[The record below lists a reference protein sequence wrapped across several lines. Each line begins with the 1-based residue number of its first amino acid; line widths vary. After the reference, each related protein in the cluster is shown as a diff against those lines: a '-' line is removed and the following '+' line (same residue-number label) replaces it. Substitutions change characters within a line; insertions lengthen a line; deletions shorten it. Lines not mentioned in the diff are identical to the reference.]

1 MQDPYS
7 EKTAADMQFIFGQLS
22 EKDRR
27 LYAGVEAQK
36 FPLGG
41 QQYIADL
48 FGCSPKTVRRGQ
60 KELENKEL
68 LPEKER
74 IRHKGDGRKSTL
86 SSNSRYGFLVT

>member
-1 MQDPYS
+1 MEVPYS
-7 EKTAADMQFIFGQLS
+7 EKIAADMQFIYSQLS

-27 LYAGVEAQK
+27 LYAGLEAEK
-36 FPLGG
+36 LPLGG

-68 LPEKER
+68 LPEKGR
-74 IRHKGDGRKSTL
+74 LRHKGGGRKKNLKPT
-86 SSNSRYGFLVT
+86 SRAE